1 MTKQEFW
8 KLVGEMVAEFS
19 YTRLD
24 CRECPVFRMYGKNLC
39 CTDGKCGEKLQEAY
53 SKLEDQ
59 AKTYKIDEVL
69 YYLQKKA
76 GGR

>member
-24 CRECPVFRMYGKNLC
+24 CRECPVFKMNGKNLC

-59 AKTYKIDEVL
+59 GTTYKIDEVL

-76 GGR
+76 EGR

>member
-8 KLVGEMVAEFS
+8 TLVGGMVAEFS

-24 CRECPVFRMYGKNLC
+24 CRECPVFRMYGTKVCNAYDEC
-39 CTDGKCGEKLQEAY
+39 DKKLQEAY

-59 AKTYKIDEVL
+59 EKTYKIDEVL
-69 YYLQKKA
+69 CYLEKKA
-76 GGR
+76 GKR